1 MALPGDAV
9 AGGPAVSFTRAI
21 TVDAPPSAVWPWLVQ
36 IGQDRAGFYS
46 NTWLENLTGADIHNA
61 AVIRPDWQRRA
72 AGDAVP
78 MARPDL
84 LGGGF
89 ANVSQ
94 TRIWLVEPERAL
106 ADTPTRFVLRP
117 AGDRTTRLLLRE
129 RVIPGTFARWI
140 WDPMHF
146 VMEQRMLRGIKERA
160 EGRPLVPAPVAA
172 AGRIGWVVA
181 GIAVGGL
188 FLSRRRWLPLGVLAA
203 AAMVPPLASTGDVDA
218 ALTGFLA
225 LGISLL
231 GFLAWGRRWLA
242 PYVLLSAAVLLV
254 LLLAPDAYTA
264 FGLSFGLIA
273 VTAVV
278 VVIRTDW
285 IKGGATWNAP
295 AASFWLGSR
304 RSSR

>member
-1 MALPGDAV
+1 
-9 AGGPAVSFTRAI
+9 
-21 TVDAPPSAVWPWLVQ
+21 LVQ

-61 AVIRPDWQRRA
+61 AVIRAEWQHRA
-72 AGDAVP
+72 VGDNVR

-84 LGGGF
+84 LGGGL
-89 ANVSQ
+89 AHVSQ
-94 TRIWLVEPERAL
+94 TPIWLVAPERAL
-106 ADTPTRFVLRP
+106 ADAPTRFVLLP
-117 AGDRTTRLLLRE
+117 AGDRATRLLLRE
-129 RVIPGTFARWI
+129 RVIPGTFAWWI

-160 EGRPLVPAPVAA
+160 EARPLVPAPVAA

-188 FLSRRRWLPLGVLAA
+188 FLSRRRGLPFGVLAA
-203 AAMVPPLASTGDVDA
+203 AAMVPSLASTGDVDA
-218 ALTGFLA
+218 ALAGFLA
-225 LGISLL
+225 IGISVL

-254 LLLAPDAYTA
+254 LLLAPDAHTA
-264 FGLSFGLIA
+264 FGLIFALIA

-278 VVIRTDW
+278 VLIRTRGVA
-285 IKGGATWNAP
+285 KCNAP
-295 AASFWLGSR
+295 AASSWLGWR
-304 RSSR
+304 GSSR